1 VLLLTLEPDLGE
13 MEATCRETSFV
24 RSLRRLVNIPGI
36 CEWHI
41 LPGGVEV
48 FSFSNKDMVAA
59 SMPLVGFKT
68 NKFPSLVRQMNTYE
82 FKNMSQK
89 KAQVNL
95 KLERSHGAI
104 GGFWLH
110 KDGSFIKDGS
120 RDDEIF
126 KVCFHDFSNSYSLKL
141 LLCSCTVF

>member
-1 VLLLTLEPDLGE
+1 
-13 MEATCRETSFV
+13 MEATCRETSFI
-24 RSLRRLVNIPGI
+24 RSLRRLVSIPGI
-36 CEWHI
+36 CQWHI
-41 LPGGVEV
+41 LTGGVEV
-48 FSFSNKDMVAA
+48 FSFSDKDMVAA

-95 KLERSHGAI
+95 ELEHSQRRSHEGI

-120 RDDEIF
+120 RDGEIF
-126 KVCFHDFSNSYSLKL
+126 KVCFHNCSKYCSLEL
-141 LLCSCTVF
+141 LLPELTFLRFLSS